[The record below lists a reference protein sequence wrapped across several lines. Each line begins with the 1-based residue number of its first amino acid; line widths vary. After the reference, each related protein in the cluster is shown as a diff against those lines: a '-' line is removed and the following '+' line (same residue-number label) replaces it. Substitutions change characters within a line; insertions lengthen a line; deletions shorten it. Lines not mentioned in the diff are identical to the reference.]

1 MSQIQNSETGL
12 ELGLGL
18 ILTIVG
24 IALIAIAALQRAG
37 QALGCVI
44 YIAGFATSGGGI
56 TLVWKDLLNSAGF
69 PGEAPSKSPGR
80 YLGAFR
86 LNGYHIQAY
95 ERQRTEDNR
104 KEFRLLSTPKMD
116 AELEAACIRYLVNEA
131 LIEELWPRMSKKIA
145 EEAKWAF
152 FAQP

>member
-1 MSQIQNSETGL
+1 MSLIQNSETGL
-12 ELGLGL
+12 ELGWGL

-95 ERQRTEDNR
+95 ERQRIEDSGRSWRWRFPWFNTEPIQD
-104 KEFRLLSTPKMD
+104 LSDLKPTGGGVK
-116 AELEAACIRYLVNEA
+116 AGGARNLHA
-131 LIEELWPRMSKKIA
+131 S
-145 EEAKWAF
+145 AF
-152 FAQP
+152 LTSRNT